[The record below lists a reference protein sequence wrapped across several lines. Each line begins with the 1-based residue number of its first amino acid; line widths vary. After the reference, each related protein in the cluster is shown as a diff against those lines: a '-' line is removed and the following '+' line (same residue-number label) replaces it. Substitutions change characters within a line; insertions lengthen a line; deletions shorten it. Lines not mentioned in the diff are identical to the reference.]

1 MNSTTDLLIL
11 ASFLFLLHLARIIA
25 QTTIK
30 AGLIGEIIL
39 GAIYGAPLANILHSE
54 WQSTLTALGYLGL
67 ILIVFEGALSTNLSL
82 LFRNLGLSILCALTG
97 VLLPIGLSIL
107 LLSTGFGYTVLASFA
122 AGAALSATSLGTTFA
137 VLQTDHGE
145 GNSALFRTRIAV
157 VLLSAAM
164 IDDIIALIM
173 ASVIESIEDGTESH
187 RSLGWA
193 IGRPILASFA
203 MSILI
208 LVLGFFMMRLP
219 RQLKIYINKLWTTSL
234 LRRYRKRT
242 EFIILFF
249 TLTSISAGAAYA
261 GTSVLYGAFLAGLL
275 LTYVIPVHLPQRP
288 TSPSDDPMD
297 RWTNILDVF
306 NSYLLPLQSRLLSP
320 LFFASI
326 GFSIPLRQ
334 MFTTHVLWRGFVYAL
349 LMVFAKA
356 AVGVWVA
363 LWHQISSY
371 TKRKRNGSEE
381 VKASVESPP
390 EIEQRVESGT
400 QIDLTTNNAP
410 DRIVDKQALD
420 AMASVTTAK
429 GMRSWFLPASFLGS
443 GMVARGEIG
452 LLIAQIAYSNGQGI
466 LPTDLFLISLW
477 ALVLNTIVGPI
488 IVSMV
493 LSRWGVTLMDT
504 DWGLGSAGISNTR

>member
-1 MNSTTDLLIL
+1 
-11 ASFLFLLHLARIIA
+11 
-25 QTTIK
+25 
-30 AGLIGEIIL
+30 
-39 GAIYGAPLANILHSE
+39 
-54 WQSTLTALGYLGL
+54 
-67 ILIVFEGALSTNLSL
+67 
-82 LFRNLGLSILCALTG
+82 
-97 VLLPIGLSIL
+97 
-107 LLSTGFGYTVLASFA
+107 
-122 AGAALSATSLGTTFA
+122 
-137 VLQTDHGE
+137 
-145 GNSALFRTRIAV
+145 
-157 VLLSAAM
+157 
-164 IDDIIALIM
+164 
-173 ASVIESIEDGTESH
+173 
-187 RSLGWA
+187 
-193 IGRPILASFA
+193 
-203 MSILI
+203 
-208 LVLGFFMMRLP
+208 
-219 RQLKIYINKLWTTSL
+219 
-234 LRRYRKRT
+234 
-242 EFIILFF
+242 
-249 TLTSISAGAAYA
+249 
-261 GTSVLYGAFLAGLL
+261 
-275 LTYVIPVHLPQRP
+275 
-288 TSPSDDPMD
+288 MD

-504 DWGLGSAGISNTR
+504 DWGLGSAGISNTS